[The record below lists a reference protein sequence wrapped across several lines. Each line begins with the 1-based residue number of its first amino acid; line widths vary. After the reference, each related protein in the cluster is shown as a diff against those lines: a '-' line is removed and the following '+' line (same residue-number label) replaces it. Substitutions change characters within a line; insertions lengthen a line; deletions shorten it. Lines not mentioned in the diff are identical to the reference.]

1 MNADT
6 ATPGE
11 LAQWLIDESG
21 DADMVTFADSVLAQ
35 MRQRG
40 ATAKQVAALRGMVKA
55 EQTYRNGYDPLNEWD
70 GLVDDNHDTAW
81 GDGHPLDFG
90 DK

>member
-21 DADMVTFADSVLAQ
+21 NADMVTFADSVLAQ

-55 EQTYRNGYDPLNEWD
+55 EQTYRNVKEWD
-70 GLVDDNHDTAW
+70 DESCDEEDYSDWHEGNPSDY
-81 GDGHPLDFG
+81 GDR
-90 DK
+90 

>member
-35 MRQRG
+35 MKIRG
-40 ATAKQVAALRGMVKA
+40 ATKRQVDALRWMVNETQKNLSGYTPFSEYDDGKQV
-55 EQTYRNGYDPLNEWD
+55 
-70 GLVDDNHDTAW
+70 
-81 GDGHPLDFG
+81 
-90 DK
+90 